1 MNIIGGTVFTPFK
14 KINHTLISIKDGKIA
29 NISNLGIFPKND
41 EEIIDAS
48 DKYIVPGFI
57 DPHTHIGICP
67 LESEYGDHAVE
78 LLNPI
83 TPQLNVIDGLDPHD
97 PAFADALKGGVT
109 TIGILPGS
117 YMSFGASVERISI
130 VPGQGAI
137 MKSNGELVERYAFL
151 KIAVGEHPKRFLS
164 ENKLS
169 PTTRMGIM
177 SSLRILFKRTKEYQ
191 NSGEEKYKPELEA
204 IFPILKREKFI
215 RAHVHTSRDIL
226 SVINLAR
233 EFNLKIVLDHATEA
247 YRVKEKIENIPIV
260 YGPPVFSKRGTE
272 LKNLDISNLGKMR
285 NLMFSITTD
294 HPTIPIQYISL
305 LAGLSVSEGFSYE
318 DALSLITIN
327 AARVLGID
335 ERVGSLEVGKDA
347 DMVILTKEPFDPE
360 TRVLYT
366 IINGKIAYKGE

>member
-1 MNIIGGTVFTPFK
+1 MIIIGGKVFTPFK
-14 KINHTLISIKDGKIA
+14 MVSHTSILVKDGKIA
-29 NISNLGIFPKND
+29 DISDVNNFQKKG

-57 DPHTHIGICP
+57 DPHTHIGVFP
-67 LESEYGDHAVE
+67 LESENGDHATE
-78 LLNPI
+78 LSNPV

-97 PAFADALKGGVT
+97 SAFNDALKGGVT

-137 MKSNGELVERYAFL
+137 MKTNGELIERYAFL

-169 PTTRMGIM
+169 PTTRMGII
-177 SSLRILFKRTKEYQ
+177 SSLRELFRRGKEYLV
-191 NSGEEKYKPELEA
+191 NSEGKYNPELEA
-204 IFPILKREKFI
+204 VLPVLRGEKCL
-215 RAHVHTSRDIL
+215 RVHVHTSRDIL

-233 EFNLKIVLDHATEA
+233 EFNLKIVFDHATEA
-247 YRVKEKIENIPIV
+247 YAVKEQIGDIPIV

-272 LKNLDISNLGKMR
+272 LKNLDIVNLGKMKG
-285 NLMFSITTD
+285 LMFSITTD
-294 HPTIPIQYISL
+294 HPTIPIQYLIL

-318 DALSLITIN
+318 DALSLITIK

-335 ERVGSLEVGKDA
+335 KRVGSLEIGKDA
-347 DMVILTKEPFDPE
+347 DIVILDGEPFDPR
-360 TRVLYT
+360 TQVSYT
-366 IINGKIAYKGE
+366 IINGKILYKGE